1 MSLGRSAAKARVNV
15 DKLCPSLHSLG
26 NPFEGYGMIFGGI
39 GADNH
44 DAVGIPDIYP
54 VISHSSS
61 AETFRQTGDSSG
73 VSYSGTVF

>member
-1 MSLGRSAAKARVNV
+1 V
-15 DKLCPSLHSLG
+15 DKLSPPLHSSG

-44 DAVGIPDIYP
+44 DAIGISDIDP
-54 VISHSSS
+54 MIGHCPS

-73 VSYSGTVF
+73 VSYTGTVF